1 MGIFLYCKTHPDF
14 WIRLATRLSWLAL
27 VGTAVIGLCALMT
40 SFLGVEVWS
49 QNIGDSTVSI
59 PWLVVP
65 ILLKFEKSQKNNE
78 A

>member
-1 MGIFLYCKTHPDF
+1 MTFSLLGI
-14 WIRLATRLSWLAL
+14 
-27 VGTAVIGLCALMT
+27 
-40 SFLGVEVWS
+40 EVWS

-65 ILLKFEKSQKNNE
+65 ILLKFQKNNE